1 MKCLI
6 DGDIILYRVGFTTQD
21 TDFGIAR
28 WRANETIS
36 NILSYTNAKEF
47 EVWLSDDTT
56 NSWRYQ
62 IYPEYK
68 QNRTQE
74 KPKHYEAL
82 KEYLVTEWEARI
94 AHNQEADDALGI
106 AQRYCIDTY
115 LMHKDDPEFGGS
127 PFDTIIASI
136 DKDLLQ
142 VPGNHFNFVKN
153 SFCEISP
160 EEGLKNFYTQVL
172 MGDRVD
178 NIKGCPGIGEKKAF
192 QALLGLSTGPDMY
205 TKVVEVYLKQYAL
218 KEPLRSEDQVIDYLV
233 KTAQV
238 LKIKQSED
246 EGLWQ
251 PPEINE
257 TTVSER
263 EGKGLPEEDGFMFI
277 GAIP

>member
-1 MKCLI
+1 MKTLI

-36 NILSYTNAKEF
+36 NILSYTNASEF

-74 KPKHYEAL
+74 KPKHYNAL
-82 KEYLVTEWEARI
+82 KEYLITEWEAKI

-106 AQRYCIDTY
+106 GQG
-115 LMHKDDPEFGGS
+115 EG
-127 PFDTIIASI
+127 TIIASI

-205 TKVVEVYLKQYAL
+205 AKVVEVYLKQHAL
-218 KEPLRSEDQVIDYLV
+218 KEPEKSEDQVIDYLV

-257 TTVSER
+257 TTISER

-277 GAIP
+277 GTIP